1 MLLLLF
7 ILVPRQ
13 VCLTGCWSVFDAC
26 CLGELAAA
34 LVGVL
39 DWVLGGMVGVA
50 VVVVNGMVVG
60 GRKLIDV
67 ATVATNKKNSGN
79 KQTAPVLS
87 MQKVLSAV
95 AI

>member
-1 MLLLLF
+1 M
-7 ILVPRQ
+7 PWQ
-13 VCLTGCWSVFDAC
+13 VCLTACWSVFDAC

-67 ATVATNKKNSGN
+67 ATN
-79 KQTAPVLS
+79 KQPCVQHAE
-87 MQKVLSAV
+87 SAKRCGH
-95 AI
+95 IEY